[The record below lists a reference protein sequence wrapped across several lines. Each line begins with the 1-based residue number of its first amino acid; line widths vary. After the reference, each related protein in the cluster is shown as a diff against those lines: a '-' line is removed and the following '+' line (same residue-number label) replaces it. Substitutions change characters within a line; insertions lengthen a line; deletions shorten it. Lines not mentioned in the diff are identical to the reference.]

1 MEYHHARGNAERFIK
16 EEKYGFDFLHFP
28 CLKLK
33 ANHAYLLLGMIAHN
47 LLRWIALIEKPHKP
61 HFSKKLRRRFIY
73 IPGKVVRHA
82 RQIFLRIPKKFREE
96 VNRIKEALTVK
107 PKRIP
112 SLVFNTT

>member
-1 MEYHHARGNAERFIK
+1 MEVLFLFSLSYFS
-16 EEKYGFDFLHFP
+16 KYGFDFLHFP